1 MTYKEALREIKY
13 QEDLRG
19 KGIDY
24 RVNNLVVA
32 KIVDSLEKQ
41 LSKPPV
47 CEPVDSEYENYRCP
61 CCNTN
66 IAVKWCGTWMLSRLL
81 KHCEHCGQALDWS
94 DTE

>member
-41 LSKPPV
+41 LSKPPRLRTRRLGV
-47 CEPVDSEYENYRCP
+47 R
-61 CCNTN
+61 
-66 IAVKWCGTWMLSRLL
+66 KLSLPLL
-81 KHCEHCGQALDWS
+81 
-94 DTE
+94 